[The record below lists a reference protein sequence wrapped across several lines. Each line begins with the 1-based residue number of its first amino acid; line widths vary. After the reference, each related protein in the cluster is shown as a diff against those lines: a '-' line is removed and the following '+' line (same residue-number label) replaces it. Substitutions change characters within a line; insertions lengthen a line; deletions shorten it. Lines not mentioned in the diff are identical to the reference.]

1 MALITTAPETISG
14 KITAIFKSVAQ
25 LSEEKETFDAS
36 IETAAKAA
44 EMFMS
49 ERINL
54 VINFTD
60 SDGKPIYGVK
70 AVYTDED
77 DQIAALSTQK
87 AYGVFFKPVL
97 DSGSAVLTAEFMGTT
112 YVGSADLTDADVL
125 LGVDAITFSQPEG

>member
-25 LSEEKETFDAS
+25 LSEDA
-36 IETAAKAA
+36 
-44 EMFMS
+44 

-60 SDGKPIYGVK
+60 SNGKPIYGVK

-87 AYGVFFKPVL
+87 TYGVFFKPVL
-97 DSGSAVLTAEFMGTT
+97 SSGSAVLTAEFMGTT

>member
-25 LSEEKETFDAS
+25 LSEDA
-36 IETAAKAA
+36 
-44 EMFMS
+44 

-60 SDGKPIYGVK
+60 SNGKPIYGVK

-77 DQIAALSTQK
+77 DQIGRIS
-87 AYGVFFKPVL
+87 
-97 DSGSAVLTAEFMGTT
+97 DRIAVGQAISRMPELWRKI
-112 YVGSADLTDADVL
+112 VL
-125 LGVDAITFSQPEG
+125 LRYYRNMTQQETADCLGLSQVKVSREEKKIMSFLRNELVG